1 MRSFVLS
8 VPMLILTVTFCLA
21 ENISLALGDWSLA
34 LKVNSCEDNGTYFLI
49 DAVGDGATLSVVG
62 SPEGDNPYTTID
74 LFLTEEGKDLRAGL
88 TTGPILIE
96 DGRFTFSGEVEVSDG
111 STRALD
117 LEVTGC
123 E

>member
-1 MRSFVLS
+1 
-8 VPMLILTVTFCLA
+8 MLILTVTLCCA
-21 ENISLALGDWSLA
+21 ENISLAFGDRTLA
-34 LKVNSCEDNGTYFLI
+34 LTVNRCEDNGTYFLI
-49 DAVGDGATLSVVG
+49 DAVGDGATLSVLG

-96 DGRFTFSGEVEVSDG
+96 DGRFTFSGEFEVSDG